1 MRRASM
7 RMSKQ
12 ERLKRKQEEDK
23 WRLKMM
29 YDLRSFFGVFINV
42 ALQLGQV
49 AAVTTCML
57 LSLKRLKKQDYVEPQ
72 QLHQDDHRNISLSL
86 NIFYSLV
93 VAQGI
98 IFICILLNVLV
109 FGFKMQALQQYR
121 LFGPSGHSILNRYVK
136 ENYLEFISGNI
147 RATLNTDLVTFA
159 NNLSLSSSVDDQL
172 VGIRAMD
179 RILRAVKYRSLTLL
193 RLRASLDDDTLKK
206 LVNKLGFIRTT
217 EEQAIR
223 GHAARVVLK
232 LTPDLLV
239 QKFPEIFY
247 LIFSSL
253 LTTSNKMDLD
263 LLWFGL
269 RILDKLTDNPENC
282 RQPIKDDDG
291 DILLKIVDLITNH
304 CDHGS
309 GTSNRI
315 SNSWIEQEII
325 PILEK
330 EDDFPPPFIQ
340 KIDHEIILGMSLSI
354 LSKLLAAS
362 LVAGAAVFMREKSSQ
377 DFHFLTNSRMILNHF
392 EATRVISCL
401 AVDEAARREIGK
413 LPNVIENL
421 KDCLLSKAPY
431 LNFSKVAAKLLLL
444 EYTASDHL
452 DQLKLFINENNILQD
467 QSFSLPVSAFIQEL
481 HMHEQTPMQ
490 SVVEDLDLED
500 VLSGPRVNH
509 SEEAAKAL
517 ILLTTE
523 CENNVEA
530 FLQEIKPQELEK
542 IVKVLSSEEGE
553 KDKRKMMAHFEG
565 RNLDKETL
573 CIIRQIICVEGEEH
587 KRSMHAKL
595 LQNLR
600 AYSGTIDFNKHM
612 QVIDQALPMVFKA
625 ISDGVLRLE
634 DQSSTNKNHSHEN
647 SVWIKEGKVIES
659 FIGLAVQ
666 ICRSQNA
673 IDFAKTLGYANV
685 AADTLVKRLKKI
697 LELYNC
703 PTIDFPCIRRSTIEL
718 LTWIVE
724 HNNNNIEILLQCGV
738 YEQLN
743 EVAKTARKLES
754 FKLFHSGVGVPTKP
768 GISCISSLSTELQQQ
783 LQCSPNFNERSC
795 CYRERSSTI
804 SVLID

>member
-1 MRRASM
+1 M

-23 WRLKMM
+23 WKLNMM
-29 YDLRSFFGVFINV
+29 YGFRSSFGVAISV

-72 QLHQDDHRNISLSL
+72 QLHQDDHRNISRSL
-86 NIFYSLV
+86 NIFYGLV

-98 IFICILLNVLV
+98 IFICMLLNVLV
-109 FGFKMQALQQYR
+109 FHLKMWALQQYR
-121 LFGPSGHSILNRYVK
+121 LFGPSGHNILTRYEK
-136 ENYLEFISGNI
+136 ENYLEFITGNV

-159 NNLSLSSSVDDQL
+159 NNLAVSSSMDDQL

-179 RILRAVKYRSLTLL
+179 RILRAVRYRSLTLL
-193 RLRASLDDDTLKK
+193 RLQASLDDDTLKK
-206 LVNKLGFIRTT
+206 LVNMLGFVRTT
-217 EEQAIR
+217 EEQTIR

-239 QKFPEIFY
+239 QKFPDILY

-253 LTTSNKMDLD
+253 LTASNKMDLD

-282 RQPIKDDDG
+282 RQPKDG
-291 DILLKIVDLITNH
+291 DGDLLLKIIDLITNL
-304 CDHGS
+304 CGHGS
-309 GTSNRI
+309 TSNRI
-315 SNSWIEQEII
+315 SNSWIEKEII
-325 PILEK
+325 PVLEK

-362 LVAGAAVFMREKSSQ
+362 PVAGAAVFMRESSSQ
-377 DFHFLTNSRMILNHF
+377 DFHFLTSSGMISNHF

-413 LPNVIENL
+413 LPDIIENL

-467 QSFSLPVSAFIQEL
+467 QSFSLPVSAIIQEL
-481 HMHEQTPMQ
+481 HMHEHSTPMQ
-490 SVVEDLDLED
+490 NVVQDLDLED
-500 VLSGPRVNH
+500 VLSAPRVNH

-530 FLQEIKPQELEK
+530 FLQEINPQELEK
-542 IVKVLSSEEGE
+542 IVKVVSSEEGE

-573 CIIRQIICVEGEEH
+573 CIIRQIICAEGEEQ

-600 AYSGTIDFNKHM
+600 AYSGTKDFNQHM
-612 QVIDQALPMVFKA
+612 QVIDRALPMVIF
-625 ISDGVLRLE
+625 L
-634 DQSSTNKNHSHEN
+634 N
-647 SVWIKEGKVIES
+647 SFFGCS
-659 FIGLAVQ
+659 L
-666 ICRSQNA
+666 
-673 IDFAKTLGYANV
+673 
-685 AADTLVKRLKKI
+685 
-697 LELYNC
+697 LYVFC
-703 PTIDFPCIRRSTIEL
+703 LHHLTML
-718 LTWIVE
+718 LTFY
-724 HNNNNIEILLQCGV
+724 L
-738 YEQLN
+738 YR
-743 EVAKTARKLES
+743 KTTS
-754 FKLFHSGVGVPTKP
+754 
-768 GISCISSLSTELQQQ
+768 
-783 LQCSPNFNERSC
+783 
-795 CYRERSSTI
+795 
-804 SVLID
+804 ID